1 MQKAIVLVEDCVHV
15 ALEGFFGGR
24 AASIQRF
31 VHGVYVASVAL
42 FRSRL
47 SRLVQFKRISLWNN
61 YCGAYHNDAGF
72 YRGIVQRKIGGVKV
86 ARFKN

>member
-31 VHGVYVASVAL
+31 VHGVFVASFA
-42 FRSRL
+42 L
-47 SRLVQFKRISLWNN
+47 SRLFSFSGWWNN
-61 YCGAYHNDAGF
+61 YYASTPAHNDARF
-72 YRGIVQRKIGGVKV
+72 YRGIV
-86 ARFKN
+86 

>member
-31 VHGVYVASVAL
+31 VHGVFVASFA
-42 FRSRL
+42 L
-47 SRLVQFKRISLWNN
+47 SRLFSLAD
-61 YCGAYHNDAGF
+61 G
-72 YRGIVQRKIGGVKV
+72 GIIIMRVRPRTTMQDSTEE
-86 ARFKN
+86 